1 MDYPPMIDGEYIQ
14 PSLAQLRAKL
24 NELDTVD
31 AQMRR
36 GIITARECVSQRV
49 RVLSDAS
56 AILKGMIRYEIGE

>member
-1 MDYPPMIDGEYIQ
+1 MQHPPEIDEMIVQ
-14 PSLAQLRAKL
+14 PTLPQLRAKL
-24 NELDTVD
+24 NELDLVD

-56 AILKGMIRYEIGE
+56 AILKGMIRYELGE